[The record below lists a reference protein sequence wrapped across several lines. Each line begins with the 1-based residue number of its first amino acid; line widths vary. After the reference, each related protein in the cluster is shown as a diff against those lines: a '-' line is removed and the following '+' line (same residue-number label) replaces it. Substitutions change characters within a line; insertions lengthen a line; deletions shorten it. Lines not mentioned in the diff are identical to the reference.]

1 MAMKGQADLSR
12 VKREKEER
20 SRSTASSVAG
30 VGSFL
35 TIWQQRSAGCSYRY
49 PCGTYTNIVDLHGGG
64 EIR

>member
-1 MAMKGQADLSR
+1 MTMKERADLSR

-35 TIWQQRSAGCSYRY
+35 TI
-49 PCGTYTNIVDLHGGG
+49 
-64 EIR
+64 